1 MVKTSK
7 SKVNRWFDDNY
18 AKNLANLVI
27 DLMTVQNGKGKMAGL
42 FHPYAKSYRLPLP
55 ICHDLKRIGKYNRIK
70 SMSHKGWTVC
80 REAKEHSVDFLLEE
94 VEVRIFDIGSNTKE
108 IKYLPVY
115 QWLIYRLATLV
126 YEGVTG
132 KSFNDDPDQNFKL
145 LMTVSKKKVDKFIDV
160 VAELFIEQ
168 CSQ

>member
-1 MVKTSK
+1 MIKTSK
-7 SKVNRWFDDNY
+7 SKVNKWFDDNY
-18 AKNLANLVI
+18 AKNLANLAM
-27 DLMTVQNGKGKMAGL
+27 DLIIVYKGKGKMAGL
-42 FHPYAKSYRLPLP
+42 YYSQLLGTDFETVSSRP
-55 ICHDLKRIGKYNRIK
+55 IKDIHKMYTLCCGQVNESCVDL
-70 SMSHKGWTVC
+70 
-80 REAKEHSVDFLLEE
+80 LLEE
-94 VEVRIFDIGSNTKE
+94 VAVRIYDIGSNTKE

-115 QWLIYRLATLV
+115 QWLLYRLATLV

-145 LMTVSKKKVDKFIDV
+145 LMQVSKKKVDKFIDV